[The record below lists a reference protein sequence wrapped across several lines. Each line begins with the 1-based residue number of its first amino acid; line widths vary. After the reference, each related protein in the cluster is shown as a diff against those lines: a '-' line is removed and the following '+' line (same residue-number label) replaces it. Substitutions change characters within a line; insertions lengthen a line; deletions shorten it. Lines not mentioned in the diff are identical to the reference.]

1 MDQRHPSA
9 RHGFTLVELLAVIAI
24 IAVLI
29 AILLPSLMRAKEIA
43 SRVKCSSN
51 LRQIGIAVHAYG
63 VDSKGHFP
71 RTAADDDNDDSS
83 PIYFTGA
90 LDQIPFDNRPYRSA
104 SGTSAFLSPS
114 DVTASMYLLVHYK
127 MLSLDVFLCPSS
139 DQKRDVVLDP
149 NTLLEVS
156 PTDRFNFSD
165 EKPYSW
171 SLSYCFAFPFV
182 QKRNEFDREMDYR
195 PGPNGPAENALA
207 GVLPPSLN
215 PHR

>member
-156 PTDRFNFSD
+156 
-165 EKPYSW
+165 
-171 SLSYCFAFPFV
+171 
-182 QKRNEFDREMDYR
+182 
-195 PGPNGPAENALA
+195 
-207 GVLPPSLN
+207 
-215 PHR
+215 